1 MAHRKWKESKQQ
13 PSMLPSPAVPGCCLI
28 SFHFL
33 SAIHPIRP
41 VQVEVSCKIA
51 ILLGKLWVGNW
62 SLAFYFLGS
71 HSHQPKE
78 QLRHAVSAPVFDCH
92 AEFRSCRDLNGAI
105 ARWRLKS
112 AKYEKANR
120 TGDEKEGIY
129 KVCWHLSEF
138 GMRYSVKILSESQNK
153 FSNIWFWTPWLPVI
167 HLVPSGMRYTQC

>member
-1 MAHRKWKESKQQ
+1 MALGVRWVSSWFYVQFESQR
-13 PSMLPSPAVPGCCLI
+13 
-28 SFHFL
+28 H
-33 SAIHPIRP
+33 
-41 VQVEVSCKIA
+41 
-51 ILLGKLWVGNW
+51 W

-167 HLVPSGMRYTQC
+167 HLVPSGMRYTYFVRNTISARISHLPSNIYTTLVLIPHLLRSSDIRFS